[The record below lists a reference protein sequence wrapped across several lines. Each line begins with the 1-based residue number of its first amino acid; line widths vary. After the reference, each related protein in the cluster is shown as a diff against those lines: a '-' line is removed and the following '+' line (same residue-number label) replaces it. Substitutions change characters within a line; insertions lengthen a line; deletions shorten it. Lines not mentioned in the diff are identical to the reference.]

1 MTRTAN
7 TYLPTTDDLCRS
19 VLENNRDS
27 ISIQKPELA
36 VRKLALILNATLEL
50 SNKKGFQ
57 AMSLRDLSRAS
68 GVSMGGLYSYL
79 DSKAT
84 LLKMILSEVTA
95 AVENVLAHPPEEVR
109 QDPRTHL
116 MWLIDTHIR
125 LTEAMLPWFTF
136 SFMEAKNFPSAERK
150 RAIDSEELTESYF
163 AQVLERGLKDGSFSI
178 NMPPLMAALIKPL
191 LQDWYVKRAKYRR
204 RQIDIDSYIEMVQSI
219 VLAACGAKAI
229 GRTARTPAT
238 PPDGA
243 PGLQEITAE

>member
-1 MTRTAN
+1 MTQTAN

-36 VRKLALILNATLEL
+36 VRKLALILNAALEL
-50 SNKKGFQ
+50 SNRKGFQ

-68 GVSMGGLYSYL
+68 GVSMGGLYSYF

-84 LLKMILSEVTA
+84 LLKMILFEVTA
-95 AVENVLAHPPEEVR
+95 AVENALANPPEEVR
-109 QDPRTHL
+109 RDPRTNL
-116 MWLIDTHIR
+116 MWLIEIHIR

-150 RAIDSEELTESYF
+150 LAIDSEELTENYF
-163 AQVLERGLKDGSFSI
+163 AQVLERGVKDGSFSI
-178 NMPPLMAALIKPL
+178 DMPPLMAALIKPL

-204 RQIDIDSYIEMVQSI
+204 RKVDIDSYIKMVQSI
-219 VLAACGAKAI
+219 VLAVCGAKAV
-229 GRTARTPAT
+229 
-238 PPDGA
+238 GA
-243 PGLQEITAE
+243 VSKNASDAA